1 MTSTVFQATG
11 VAIDGRGLLLT
22 GEPGTGKTSL
32 ALALIDRG
40 ATLIGDDSI
49 SLTISGDRLIASPPP
64 HISGKIEIRNV
75 GIAKL
80 PVTSAPVGLLLKL
93 ANQAERLPDSPSEIE
108 LLGISIPELDFVP
121 GPIAPAIRAEYAMRM
136 HGLSWAG
143 A

>member
-1 MTSTVFQATG
+1 MTTTVFQATG

-22 GEPGTGKTSL
+22 GEPGIGKTSL

-49 SLTISGDRLIASPPP
+49 SLAIAGGMLIASPPP
-64 HISGKIEIRNV
+64 NISGKIEIRNV

-80 PVTSAPVGLLLKL
+80 SVTSAPVDLVLHL
-93 ANQAERLPDSPSEIE
+93 ATKAERLPDRPSETE
-108 LLGISIPELDFVP
+108 LLGISIPQLDFVP
-121 GPIAPAIRAEYAMRM
+121 GPIAPAIRAEYALRL